1 MKFRHIRITL
11 AAAAIC
17 AALPSMAQLTFTGVR
32 HPAISV
38 DAEAS
43 TGLEAIYVVSDA
55 EGAMASYQSASGSVE
70 WQRYSNL
77 GGGYAEQLQPASD
90 GAGKFSIALGRDD
103 MGYIIK
109 DGSQMHCYWV
119 VNYANHQLE
128 LDALNIAAEQDC
140 DRTRL
145 ELRGNA
151 SPITYYTINGQGKQ
165 LSRQLALSYYT
176 LEYDENTEDYASAV
190 AEVEL
195 ESIETTFG
203 VRAPLCDTS
212 FLLEGDRFLRQWG
225 MPEKVESATYAT
237 NAVEAHTSAVQAIR
251 ENENEQKIE
260 TGGLGG
266 SAPVEIEFHAAVTDA
281 AVFREW
287 MLATDPEFNNVID
300 RYQQLDLTYTFRE
313 NGITYVKFVANN
325 GDGTCEYASEA
336 YEVMVGESDLKC
348 PNAFSPGSSEG
359 VNDEWRVS
367 YKSLVEFECHIF
379 NRWGQELCSFTDP
392 GKGWDGKHNG
402 KLVPPGAYYYVINA
416 LGSDGKKYK
425 LSGAINI
432 VRTRE
437 NKNDNKQ

>member
-1 MKFRHIRITL
+1 MRLRYIKIL
-11 AAAAIC
+11 VAAVALC
-17 AALPSMAQLTFTGVR
+17 AALTSQAQLSFTGAQHQV
-32 HPAISV
+32 ISI
-38 DAEAS
+38 DAEPS

-55 EGAMASYQSASGSVE
+55 EGVTASYQSTSGSVE
-70 WQRYSNL
+70 WLRYSNL
-77 GGGYAEQLQPASD
+77 GGGYAEELQPVSD
-90 GAGKFSIALGRDD
+90 GAGKYSVALGRDD

-109 DGSQMHCYWV
+109 DGSQMRCYWV
-119 VNYANHQLE
+119 VNYANHRLV
-128 LDALNIAAEQDC
+128 LDALNISAEQDC

-145 ELRGNA
+145 ELRGSA
-151 SPITYYTINGQGKQ
+151 GPITYYTINGQGKQ
-165 LSRQLALSYYT
+165 LSRQLRLTYST
-176 LEYDENTEDYASAV
+176 LQYDENAENYSGTV
-190 AEVEL
+190 AEVEI

-203 VRAPLCDTS
+203 VPAPLCDTG

-225 MPEKVESATYAT
+225 IPESVESDTYAT
-237 NAVEAHTSAVQAIR
+237 NAVEAHTWAVQTIR
-251 ENENEQKIE
+251 ENENEQKVE
-260 TGGLGG
+260 AGTLGG

-287 MLATDPEFNNVID
+287 MLASDAEFNNVID

-313 NGITYVKFVANN
+313 NGLTYVKFVANN
-325 GDGTCEYASEA
+325 DAGTCEYSSET

-367 YKSLVEFECHIF
+367 YKSLIEFECHIF

-402 KLVPPGAYYYVINA
+402 KLVPPGAYYYVITA
-416 LGSDGKKYK
+416 LGSDGRKYK

-437 NKNDNKQ
+437 NKNDNRQ